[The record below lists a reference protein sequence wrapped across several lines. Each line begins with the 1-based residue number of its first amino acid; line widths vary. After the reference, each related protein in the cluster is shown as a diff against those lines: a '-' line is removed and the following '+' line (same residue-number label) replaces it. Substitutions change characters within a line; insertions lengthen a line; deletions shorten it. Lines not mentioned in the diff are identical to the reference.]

1 MAASITI
8 AAAPLPPANGGTYAG
23 PFEPSVWGDFFINYT
38 PPSSQACTYI
48 YIHIYIYLI
57 KGPFFLSAS

>member
-8 AAAPLPPANGGTYAG
+8 AAAPLPPADGSAAYAG

-38 PPSSQACTYI
+38 PPSQACI
-48 YIHIYIYLI
+48 YI
-57 KGPFFLSAS
+57 